1 MFFAGDMRVASGD
14 LGVHQFSV
22 DKQARTKEAPMGAV
36 DFRSQYTVSEII
48 GFLNEFQT
56 PPFVFERMFETG
68 PDDMYYFSPS
78 ELRDIAR
85 LGASGDIAPNWE
97 RDSETEK
104 LAPLL
109 TENDNLI
116 NIEVFLNSLFSYITE
131 DTCSLA
137 NLEVCSEK
145 ALCDLATTEFSNLRA
160 WQNDV
165 SLVGYVKE
173 AKKRK
178 LTCGVKQAKP
188 IDLKQAFNAAPKI
201 YRQQLQYALKHLG
214 FYGYETD
221 GLWGSGTQ
229 LALENFILANGL
241 ENIGEDKVFNNILS
255 KVKVPS
261 SFKTV
266 KVPSSSSC
274 TVNQTICGFA
284 DVYLCYRATLKG
296 QWIRHKYAEDYVK
309 EAKRR
314 GLSCGVR

>member
-1 MFFAGDMRVASGD
+1 M
-14 LGVHQFSV
+14 
-22 DKQARTKEAPMGAV
+22 
-36 DFRSQYTVSEII
+36 
-48 GFLNEFQT
+48 
-56 PPFVFERMFETG
+56 
-68 PDDMYYFSPS
+68 
-78 ELRDIAR
+78 
-85 LGASGDIAPNWE
+85 
-97 RDSETEK
+97 
-104 LAPLL
+104 
-109 TENDNLI
+109 
-116 NIEVFLNSLFSYITE
+116 
-131 DTCSLA
+131 A

-214 FYGYETD
+214 FYGYEID
-221 GLWGSGTQ
+221 GLWGIGTQ
-229 LALENFILANGL
+229 LALENFILANEL

-284 DVYLCYRATLKG
+284 DVYLCSRATLRG